1 MFINNPLIV
10 KLVFEGCRWST
21 LIGDFRLG
29 NLKKTVANAY
39 LRNNNQLMVPL
50 FIGVLLNDYAYWSS
64 YELQWKNFAS
74 WMLIGALVFNG
85 LAMLGSV
92 LSLVRADK
100 RMGTPMAY
108 FLLLLVTF
116 VLGILNSFIHAKDV
130 WASMPTG
137 LILSVITVILA
148 CIATW
153 IGLTSWRIGGAR

>member
-1 MFINNPLIV
+1 MTSAVARHSGTALHPLHAFFLAGI
-10 KLVFEGCRWST
+10 
-21 LIGDFRLG
+21 
-29 NLKKTVANAY
+29 
-39 LRNNNQLMVPL
+39 VPL

-74 WMLIGALVFNG
+74 WMLIGALMFNG
-85 LAMLGSV
+85 LALLGSI
-92 LSLVRADK
+92 LSLARADK
-100 RMGTPMAY
+100 RMGTPVVY
-108 FLLLLVTF
+108 FLLLLAAF
-116 VLGILNSFIHAKDV
+116 VLGLINSFIHAKDV